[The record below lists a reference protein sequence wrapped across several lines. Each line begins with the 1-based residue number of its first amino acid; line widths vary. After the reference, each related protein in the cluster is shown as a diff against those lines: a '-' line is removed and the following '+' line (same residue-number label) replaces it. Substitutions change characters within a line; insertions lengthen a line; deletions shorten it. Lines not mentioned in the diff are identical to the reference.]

1 VLVASDDDG
10 ADLSAKHFTEKE
22 IAMDTSLF
30 RKWIVEFI
38 GTFFLVYV
46 VGCVSLQEHVLLGP
60 LAIGASLMVMI
71 FAGGHISGGHYN
83 PAVTLGVWIRG
94 ACGTVEAS
102 LYLVAQ
108 VIGALVAS
116 IAVAFLLG
124 HGSSPAASTVT
135 AAQVML
141 AEALG
146 TFALVYTVLNV
157 ATAPATS
164 GNSFYGLAIG
174 FTVFAQAVAVGKV
187 SGAAFNPA
195 VAIGV
200 AVLGLANGANL
211 WMYWLSEFLG
221 AGVAAGFFLLLN
233 REKPHEASVA
243 SHDRAQDQT
252 NQSIRAV

>member
-1 VLVASDDDG
+1 
-10 ADLSAKHFTEKE
+10 
-22 IAMDTSLF
+22 MDISLF

-46 VGCVSLQEHVLLGP
+46 IGCVSLQDQVLLGP

-94 ACGTVEAS
+94 ACSGLEAGF
-102 LYLVAQ
+102 YLVAQ
-108 VIGALVAS
+108 VICAIVAALA
-116 IAVAFLLG
+116 AGFLLG
-124 HGSSPAASTVT
+124 HGSPAASTTT

-157 ATAPATS
+157 ATAPATA

-187 SGAAFNPA
+187 SGGAFNPLSPLA
-195 VAIGV
+195 LLCSGWPMVQISGSIGS
-200 AVLGLANGANL
+200 A
-211 WMYWLSEFLG
+211 SFS
-221 AGVAAGFFLLLN
+221 
-233 REKPHEASVA
+233 ASVSQRFSFSLLIKEDCTSRQQPPMIERRSQLTKLSA
-243 SHDRAQDQT
+243 LCSACLAARH
-252 NQSIRAV
+252 V

>member
-1 VLVASDDDG
+1 
-10 ADLSAKHFTEKE
+10 
-22 IAMDTSLF
+22 MDTSLL
-30 RKWIVEFI
+30 RKGIVEFI

-83 PAVTLGVWIRG
+83 PAVTLGAWIRG
-94 ACGTVEAS
+94 ACSIVEAS
-102 LYLVAQ
+102 FYLVAQ
-108 VIGALVAS
+108 VIGAIVAS
-116 IAVAFLLG
+116 LAAAFLLG

-141 AEALG
+141 AESLG
-146 TFALVYTVLNV
+146 TFALVYAVLNV

-187 SGAAFNPA
+187 SGGAFNPA

-221 AGVAAGFFLLLN
+221 AGVAAVFFLVLN
-233 REKPHEASVA
+233 REKAHEPSGA
-243 SHDRAQDQT
+243 SHDRAQGQT
-252 NQSIRAV
+252 NESIRAV

>member
-1 VLVASDDDG
+1 
-10 ADLSAKHFTEKE
+10 
-22 IAMDTSLF
+22 MDASLF

-46 VGCVSLQEHVLLGP
+46 IGCVSLQEHVLLGP

-83 PAVTLGVWIRG
+83 PAVTLGAWIRG
-94 ACGTVEAS
+94 ACSAVEAGF
-102 LYLVAQ
+102 YLVAQ
-108 VIGALVAS
+108 VIGAIVAS
-116 IAVAFLLG
+116 IAVVFLLG

-135 AAQVML
+135 AAQIML
-141 AEALG
+141 AEGLG

-187 SGAAFNPA
+187 SGGAFNPA

-200 AVLGLANGANL
+200 AVMGLANGANL

-221 AGVAAGFFLLLN
+221 AAVAAVFFLVVN
-233 REKPHEASVA
+233 RESLRTPSVA
-243 SHDRAQDQT
+243 SHDRAQEKT
-252 NQSIRAV
+252 NQSIGAF

>member
-1 VLVASDDDG
+1 MNV
-10 ADLSAKHFTEKE
+10 
-22 IAMDTSLF
+22 SLF
-30 RKWIVEFI
+30 RKLIVEFI

-71 FAGGHISGGHYN
+71 FAGGHISGAHYN

-94 ACGTVEAS
+94 ACSTVEAGF
-102 LYLVAQ
+102 YLVAQ
-108 VIGALVAS
+108 VIGAIVAS
-116 IAVAFLLG
+116 LAAVFLLG
-124 HGSSPAASTVT
+124 HGSSPAASTVSV
-135 AAQVML
+135 AQVMM

-174 FTVFAQAVAVGKV
+174 FTVFTQAVAVGKI
-187 SGAAFNPA
+187 SGGAFNPA
-195 VAIGV
+195 VAIAV

-211 WMYWLSEFLG
+211 WIYWLSEFLG
-221 AGVAAGFFLLLN
+221 AGIAAVFFLVVN
-233 REKPHEASVA
+233 QEKPREPSVA
-243 SHDRAQDQT
+243 SHDRAQEQT

>member
-1 VLVASDDDG
+1 LCKI
-10 ADLSAKHFTEKE
+10 LTEKE
-22 IAMDTSLF
+22 IAMDASLL

-94 ACGTVEAS
+94 ACSTVEAS

-116 IAVAFLLG
+116 LAVAFLLLG

-141 AEALG
+141 AEGLG

-187 SGAAFNPA
+187 SGGAFNPA

-200 AVLGLANGANL
+200 AVLGLANVANL
-211 WMYWLSEFLG
+211 WMYCLSEFLG
-221 AGVAAGFFLLLN
+221 AGVAALFFLLLN
-233 REKPHEASVA
+233 REKLDEASVA

-252 NQSIRAV
+252 NPSSRAV

>member
-1 VLVASDDDG
+1 MDAS
-10 ADLSAKHFTEKE
+10 L
-22 IAMDTSLF
+22 L
-30 RKWIVEFI
+30 RKCIVEFI

-71 FAGGHISGGHYN
+71 LAGGHISGGHYN

-94 ACGTVEAS
+94 ACSTLEAS
-102 LYLVAQ
+102 FYLVAQ
-108 VIGALVAS
+108 VIGAIVAS

-124 HGSSPAASTVT
+124 HGSSPTASAVSAAP
-135 AAQVML
+135 VML
-141 AEALG
+141 AEGLG

-157 ATAPATS
+157 AAAPATS

-187 SGAAFNPA
+187 SGGAFNPA

-200 AVLGLANGANL
+200 CLLGLANGANL
-211 WMYWLSEFLG
+211 WIYWLSEFL
-221 AGVAAGFFLLLN
+221 AAAVAAVVFLVVNQEKL
-233 REKPHEASVA
+233 RESSVA
-243 SHDRAQDQT
+243 SDDSAQDQT
-252 NQSIRAV
+252 HQPVRAI

>member
-1 VLVASDDDG
+1 
-10 ADLSAKHFTEKE
+10 
-22 IAMDTSLF
+22 MNTSLV
-30 RKWIVEFI
+30 RKLIVECI

-46 VGCVSLQEHVLLGP
+46 IGCVSLQEHVLLGP

-71 FAGGHISGGHYN
+71 FAGGHISGAHYN

-94 ACGTVEAS
+94 ACTTLEAGF
-102 LYLVAQ
+102 YLVAQ
-108 VIGALVAS
+108 AIGAIVA
-116 IAVAFLLG
+116 ALAAGFLLG
-124 HGSSPAASTVT
+124 HGSPAASTAT
-135 AAQVML
+135 AAQVIL

-187 SGAAFNPA
+187 SGGAFNPA

-211 WMYWLSEFLG
+211 WIYWLSEFL
-221 AGVAAGFFLLLN
+221 AAAVAAVVFLVVNQEKL
-233 REKPHEASVA
+233 RESSVA
-243 SHDRAQDQT
+243 SDDSAQDQT
-252 NQSIRAV
+252 HQPVRAV

>member
-1 VLVASDDDG
+1 VLVASNDYA
-10 ADLSAKHFTEKE
+10 ADLCAKPLTEKE
-22 IAMDTSLF
+22 IAMDASLL

-102 LYLVAQ
+102 FYLVAQ
-108 VIGALVAS
+108 VIGAIVAS

-124 HGSSPAASTVT
+124 HGSSPAPSTVT
-135 AAQVML
+135 VAPVML
-141 AEALG
+141 AEGLG

-187 SGAAFNPA
+187 SGGRFQPRRRHWRCCA
-195 VAIGV
+195 
-200 AVLGLANGANL
+200 
-211 WMYWLSEFLG
+211 G
-221 AGVAAGFFLLLN
+221 AGERVESLDVLAQRVFGCRCRSGFLSPSQSGKTT
-233 REKPHEASVA
+233 RSV
-243 SHDRAQDQT
+243 SSLPR
-252 NQSIRAV
+252 

>member
-1 VLVASDDDG
+1 MLVASSDYV
-10 ADLSAKHFTEKE
+10 ADLLCKIFNGEKNY
-22 IAMDTSLF
+22 MDASLL

-108 VIGALVAS
+108 VIGALDAS
-116 IAVAFLLG
+116 IAVVFLLG

-141 AEALG
+141 AEGLG

-174 FTVFAQAVAVGKV
+174 FTVFAQAVAVGKI
-187 SGAAFNPA
+187 SGGAFNPA

-200 AVLGLANGANL
+200 AVLGLANGTNL

>member
-1 VLVASDDDG
+1 
-10 ADLSAKHFTEKE
+10 
-22 IAMDTSLF
+22 
-30 RKWIVEFI
+30 
-38 GTFFLVYV
+38 
-46 VGCVSLQEHVLLGP
+46 
-60 LAIGASLMVMI
+60 
-71 FAGGHISGGHYN
+71 
-83 PAVTLGVWIRG
+83 
-94 ACGTVEAS
+94 
-102 LYLVAQ
+102 
-108 VIGALVAS
+108 
-116 IAVAFLLG
+116 
-124 HGSSPAASTVT
+124 
-135 AAQVML
+135 ML
-141 AEALG
+141 AEGLG

-187 SGAAFNPA
+187 SGGAFNPA

-200 AVLGLANGANL
+200 AVLGLVNGANL

-233 REKPHEASVA
+233 REKPHDASVA

>member
-1 VLVASDDDG
+1 MNASP
-10 ADLSAKHFTEKE
+10 
-22 IAMDTSLF
+22 F
-30 RKWIVEFI
+30 RKLIVEFI

-46 VGCVSLQEHVLLGP
+46 IGCVSLQDHVLLAP

-71 FAGGHISGGHYN
+71 FAGGHISGAHYN

-94 ACGTVEAS
+94 ACTTREAGF
-102 LYLVAQ
+102 YLVAQ
-108 VIGALVAS
+108 AIGAIVA
-116 IAVAFLLG
+116 ALAAGFLLG
-124 HGSSPAASTVT
+124 HGSPAASTAT
-135 AAQVML
+135 AAQVIL

-157 ATAPATS
+157 ATAPATA

-187 SGAAFNPA
+187 SGGAFNPA

-211 WMYWLSEFLG
+211 WIYWLSEFLG
-221 AGVAAGFFLLLN
+221 AAVAAVLFLVVNQEKL
-233 REKPHEASVA
+233 REHSVA
-243 SHDRAQDQT
+243 SDDSALDQT
-252 NQSIRAV
+252 NQSIGAV